1 MITGE
6 LILVEG
12 KSFPT
17 CAGCCLPREKQQ
29 QGGTMWLCSAPEP
42 GPASLVIDGEW
53 VAVLWELPKKA
64 RRPRAARASPWLLLS
79 MGFPAS

>member
-1 MITGE
+1 
-6 LILVEG
+6 
-12 KSFPT
+12 
-17 CAGCCLPREKQQ
+17 
-29 QGGTMWLCSAPEP
+29 MWLCSAPEP